1 MSEWWEGLSS
11 VLKVL
16 YCVAVPST
24 ILLLIQTLL
33 SVFGMHDGGTGVD
46 FSDTSGIDFDGGGMS
61 GGFNVHSDLPD
72 TSAFHDAGMHHSI
85 DGGDPSD
92 FTSMRL
98 FTLQT
103 IVAFMTVFSWTGIVC
118 IQSGTPTWLGM
129 SIGIALGLVVMF
141 SVAKLIQLSTKLAE
155 SGTLDMRN
163 CLGEHATVYV
173 PVPAQGSGTGKV
185 NLTVQGQFRE
195 LTAVTDSEEL
205 LPTGLNVRITDLRGD
220 SVVVEKE

>member
-24 ILLLIQTLL
+24 ILLLIQTML
-33 SVFGMHDGGTGVD
+33 SVFGMHDGGSGID
-46 FSDTSGIDFDGGGMS
+46 FSDTSGIDFDGGGMH
-61 GGFNVHSDLPD
+61 GGFDVHTDVPD

-85 DGGDPSD
+85 DGGDPGD
-92 FTSMRL
+92 FASMRL

-103 IVAFMTVFSWTGIVC
+103 IVAFMTVFSWTAIVC
-118 IQSGTPTWLGM
+118 IQSEVPVWLSM
-129 SIGIALGLVVMF
+129 SIGVALGLIVMF
-141 SVAKLIQLSTKLAE
+141 SVAKLIQLSAKLAE

-173 PVPAQGSGTGKV
+173 PVPAQGNGTGKV

-195 LTAVTDSEEL
+195 LTAVTDL
-205 LPTGLNVRITDLRGD
+205 DQPLPTGVSVRITDLRGD